1 MVNRT
6 FRSLGTD
13 STAWFCQKN
22 GGQIFTHFSVKLI
35 QILQVDL
42 NTPTKQAF

>member
-6 FRSLGTD
+6 FRSLGAD
-13 STAWFCQKN
+13 DTAWPHQKN
-22 GGQIFTHFSVKLI
+22 GGQIFTNFFVKHI
-35 QILQVDL
+35 HIVQVDL

>member
-13 STAWFCQKN
+13 SMAWYRQKN
-22 GGQIFTHFSVKLI
+22 GGQIFTYIFVQLI
-35 QILQVDL
+35 QILQIDL
-42 NTPTKQAF
+42 NTPT